1 MTNNVKRF
9 LAASLL
15 SLMPSVAL
23 AEHYDISGLLA
34 HRSDYVSL
42 RPTETIQLPSGRLEG
57 AATLAGTTVDTFFV
71 ANWTGVNTFPGYTLT
86 GTPNILPPN
95 PLAPTAPP
103 SISGVFQMGVGQLTP
118 VTQTYY
124 YTTNAA
130 DPTGAAKTCLW
141 QLNVTVSGT
150 VCSGTLNMTAYG
162 NQGVLCSIDTAQ
174 TFVDS
179 TTCQAQVVT
188 IIQ

>member
-34 HRSDYVSL
+34 HRGDYVSL

-174 TFVDS
+174 TFVDPA
-179 TTCQAQVVT
+179 TCQAQVVT